1 MSTAELTFKLRRL
14 LQAKGVL
21 VGDICCS
28 KSTVS
33 EDGQV
38 VEIWKDVDFLSQWES
53 REMSQECLLDAV
65 LELISPQRH
74 ESVIQQIFLIRT
86 WGKSRKNMSS
96 INQSRPQL
104 MSAYLI
110 FDCRIFL
117 GYVLP
122 LLVTDI

>member
-1 MSTAELTFKLRRL
+1 MSTAELNFKLTRL

-38 VEIWKDVDFLSQWES
+38 VEIWKDVDFLRQWES
-53 REMSQECLLDAV
+53 REMSQECLPDAF
-65 LELISPQRH
+65 LELISTTATRERYPTNLSYPYLG
-74 ESVIQQIFLIRT
+74 EV
-86 WGKSRKNMSS
+86 KKNMSS
-96 INQSRPQL
+96 INQSRPRL

-117 GYVLP
+117 GNVLP